1 MADMLKMQRETM
13 EQQYQSVYKDTSET
27 KRFCRMFNYLFDC
40 LNTRHLFEAEHKRND
55 TLLPYK
61 SKDDSRLKVCLYI
74 YMCMLY
80 M

>member
-1 MADMLKMQRETM
+1 MAGMLKMQRETM

-27 KRFCRMFNYLFDC
+27 ERFCQMFKYLFDC
-40 LNTRHLFEAEHKRND
+40 LNTRHLLEAEHKHND